1 MFCLLKKNKLK
12 VSVSIL
18 EEKDNIKKVI
28 EKINNTTADYIH
40 LDIMDGSITENK
52 SFSIS
57 DFKDINE
64 YNKKLLDIHIMSSN
78 LDKQINDFIKI
89 NPSIISFQIENCDDI
104 KKYIDLIKSNNIKI
118 GLALDLN
125 TDISS
130 VIPFLD
136 YIDLV
141 LIMSVKI
148 GYSSQK
154 FDNRI
159 ISKIKKIRKIKKDI
173 IIEVDGGINNQTVK
187 IVKKYTDIVVS
198 GSYIINSEDYNES
211 ILLLK

>member
-18 EEKDNIKKVI
+18 KEKDNIKKVI
-28 EKINNTTADYIH
+28 EKINNTNADYIH

-104 KKYIDLIKSNNIKI
+104 KKYIDLIKSNNIKV

-130 VIPFLD
+130 VIPFSD

-187 IVKKYTDIVVS
+187 NVKKYTDIVVS
-198 GSYIINSEDYNES
+198 GSYIINSDDYNES

>member
-18 EEKDNIKKVI
+18 KEKDNIKKVI
-28 EKINNTTADYIH
+28 EKINNTNADYIH

-78 LDKQINDFIKI
+78 LDKQINDFIKN

-104 KKYIDLIKSNNIKI
+104 KKYIDLIKSNNIKV

-198 GSYIINSEDYNES
+198 GSYIIDSEDYNES

>member
-1 MFCLLKKNKLK
+1 
-12 VSVSIL
+12 
-18 EEKDNIKKVI
+18 
-28 EKINNTTADYIH
+28 
-40 LDIMDGSITENK
+40 MDGSITENK

-104 KKYIDLIKSNNIKI
+104 KKYIDLIKSNNIKV

-198 GSYIINSEDYNES
+198 GSYIIDSEDYNES

>member
-1 MFCLLKKNKLK
+1 MFCLLKKNKIK

-18 EEKDNIKKVI
+18 KEKDNIKKVI
-28 EKINNTTADYIH
+28 EKINNTNADYIH

-64 YNKKLLDIHIMSSN
+64 YNKKPLDIHIMSSN

-89 NPSIISFQIENCDDI
+89 NPSIISFQIEKCDDI
-104 KKYIDLIKSNNIKI
+104 KKYIDLIKSNNIKV

>member
-1 MFCLLKKNKLK
+1 MFCLLKKNKIK

-18 EEKDNIKKVI
+18 KEKDNIKKVI
-28 EKINNTTADYIH
+28 EKINNTNADYIH

-104 KKYIDLIKSNNIKI
+104 KKYIDLIKSNNIKV

-136 YIDLV
+136 
-141 LIMSVKI
+141 
-148 GYSSQK
+148 
-154 FDNRI
+154 
-159 ISKIKKIRKIKKDI
+159 SKIKKIRKIKKDI

-187 IVKKYTDIVVS
+187 NVKKYTDIVVS

>member
-18 EEKDNIKKVI
+18 KEKDNIKKVI
-28 EKINNTTADYIH
+28 EKINNTNADYIH

-104 KKYIDLIKSNNIKI
+104 KKYIDLIKSNNIKV

-198 GSYIINSEDYNES
+198 GSYIIDSEDYNES

>member
-18 EEKDNIKKVI
+18 KEKDNIKKVI
-28 EKINNTTADYIH
+28 EKINNTNADYIH

-211 ILLLK
+211 ILLLR

>member
-18 EEKDNIKKVI
+18 KEKDNIKKVI
-28 EKINNTTADYIH
+28 EKINNTNADYIH

-64 YNKKLLDIHIMSSN
+64 YNKKPLDIHIMSSN

-104 KKYIDLIKSNNIKI
+104 KKYIDLIKSNNIKV

-198 GSYIINSEDYNES
+198 GSYITNSEDYNES

>member
-18 EEKDNIKKVI
+18 KEKDNIKKVI
-28 EKINNTTADYIH
+28 EKINNTNADYIH

-104 KKYIDLIKSNNIKI
+104 KKYIDLIKSNNIKV

-187 IVKKYTDIVVS
+187 NVKKYTDIVVS
-198 GSYIINSEDYNES
+198 GSYITNSEDYNES

>member
-1 MFCLLKKNKLK
+1 MFCLLKKNKIK

-18 EEKDNIKKVI
+18 KEKDNIKKVI
-28 EKINNTTADYIH
+28 EKINNTNADYIH

-64 YNKKLLDIHIMSSN
+64 YNKKPLDIHIMSSN

-104 KKYIDLIKSNNIKI
+104 KKYIDLIKSNNIKV

-198 GSYIINSEDYNES
+198 GSYITNSEDYNES

>member
-1 MFCLLKKNKLK
+1 
-12 VSVSIL
+12 
-18 EEKDNIKKVI
+18 
-28 EKINNTTADYIH
+28 
-40 LDIMDGSITENK
+40 
-52 SFSIS
+52 
-57 DFKDINE
+57 
-64 YNKKLLDIHIMSSN
+64 
-78 LDKQINDFIKI
+78 
-89 NPSIISFQIENCDDI
+89 
-104 KKYIDLIKSNNIKI
+104 
-118 GLALDLN
+118 
-125 TDISS
+125 
-130 VIPFLD
+130 
-136 YIDLV
+136 
-141 LIMSVKI
+141 MSVKI

>member
-18 EEKDNIKKVI
+18 KEKDNIKKVI
-28 EKINNTTADYIH
+28 EKINNTNADYIH

-104 KKYIDLIKSNNIKI
+104 KKYIDLIKSNNIKV

-125 TDISS
+125 TDISL
-130 VIPFLD
+130 VIPYLD

-141 LIMSVKI
+141 LVMSVKI

-154 FDNRI
+154 FDTSI
-159 ISKIKKIRKIKKDI
+159 ISKIKELQKIKSDI

-187 IVKKYTDIVVS
+187 KVKKYTNIVVS
-198 GSYIINSEDYNES
+198 GSFITDSVDYNES

>member
-18 EEKDNIKKVI
+18 KEKDNIKKVI
-28 EKINNTTADYIH
+28 EKINNTNADYIH

-104 KKYIDLIKSNNIKI
+104 KKYIDLIKSNNIKV

-198 GSYIINSEDYNES
+198 GSYITNSEDYNES

>member
-18 EEKDNIKKVI
+18 KEKDNIKKVI
-28 EKINNTTADYIH
+28 EKINNTNADYIH

-64 YNKKLLDIHIMSSN
+64 YNKKPLDIHIMSSN

-104 KKYIDLIKSNNIKI
+104 KKYIDLIKSNNIKV

-198 GSYIINSEDYNES
+198 GSYIIDSEDYNES

>member
-18 EEKDNIKKVI
+18 KEKDNIKKVI
-28 EKINNTTADYIH
+28 EKINNTNADYIH

-104 KKYIDLIKSNNIKI
+104 KKYIDLIKSNNIKV

-187 IVKKYTDIVVS
+187 IVKKHTDIVVS
-198 GSYIINSEDYNES
+198 GSYIIDSEDYNES

>member
-1 MFCLLKKNKLK
+1 MFCLLKKNKIK

-18 EEKDNIKKVI
+18 KEKDNIKKVI
-28 EKINNTTADYIH
+28 EKINNTNADYIH

-64 YNKKLLDIHIMSSN
+64 YNKKPLDIHIMSSN

-104 KKYIDLIKSNNIKI
+104 KKYIDLIKSNNIKV

-198 GSYIINSEDYNES
+198 GSYIIDSEDYNES

>member
-18 EEKDNIKKVI
+18 KEKDNIKKVI
-28 EKINNTTADYIH
+28 EKINNTNADYIH

-104 KKYIDLIKSNNIKI
+104 KKYIDLIKSNNIKV